1 VWYYNITVTVIE
13 PPSDDDVVVL
23 PEAAEVIEL
32 YDGRVYDLGNTTLED
47 VYSTATD
54 DIESIDAATLI
65 ETFEI
70 NKIELIDLAAEQDQI
85 DANLEELREQR
96 DAEEE
101 VALDEYLNDNGPP
114 IPTVRGIA
122 PDGLMT
128 IDFSS
133 PLLVPDDP
141 NAYKD
146 EEVAF
151 RST

>member
-1 VWYYNITVTVIE
+1 M
-13 PPSDDDVVVL
+13 D
-23 PEAAEVIEL
+23 
-32 YDGRVYDLGNTTLED
+32 D

-65 ETFEI
+65 ETLEI

-101 VALDEYLNDNGPP
+101 VALDEYLNDDGPP